1 MSLHRLGLVWEMDWT
16 IGRDWN
22 EGILTLR
29 QRSDGKIERLA
40 ALSLFDG
47 CSRKKLAT
55 IARLVDFV
63 QVAPGTVVIAE
74 GAPAGQVVI
83 AGRGTLQILRD
94 GVVAGLAAKGSVFGE
109 MEAIGHLPYSEG
121 LVAQGHAEVAVI
133 GARDFLDLL
142 DSVPC
147 LALKILQR
155 AARRQQQVA

>member
-1 MSLHRLGLVWEMDWT
+1 MDWT

-22 EGILTLR
+22 EGFLTLI

-47 CSRKKLAT
+47 CSRKKLST

-63 QVAPGTVVIAE
+63 QVAPGTAVITE
-74 GAPAGQVVI
+74 GAPAEQVVI
-83 AGRGTLQILRD
+83 AGRGSLQIVRD
-94 GVVAGLAAKGSVFGE
+94 GLGAGLAAKGTVFGE